1 MLSSRSSARAEIGT
15 NGDSGDWLDLV
26 GGDEEKRSIF
36 GFTFANRW
44 GVDSLARQSVCSYVL
59 LPMAVLEGDVKV
71 G

>member
-1 MLSSRSSARAEIGT
+1 MSSSGSSDRAEIGT

-26 GGDEEKRSIF
+26 GGDQGKRLVF

-44 GVDSLARQSVCSYVL
+44 GVDGLARQSVCSYVL
-59 LPMAVLEGDVKV
+59 LPTTVLEGDIEV